1 MQVSG
6 LNRIPRGAS
15 TVWPKLLDLML
26 FLAFIGTAAAVAR
39 VGAGMFVPFSP
50 PSVMPEPIDLSPW
63 RVPYYVA
70 RSNLRM
76 FIALPLSILFSLI
89 YGYVAAHSKRAER
102 LMIPILDILQSV
114 PVLGF
119 LSVTVTGFIALFRGS
134 LLGLEAASIFA
145 VFTGQAWNLT
155 FAFYQSLRSLPDD
168 LREACR
174 TYQLGRWQTFKRL
187 ELPSS
192 VIPLVWNGMMS
203 FGGGWFFVS
212 ASESMSV
219 LNTNYTLPGIGSY
232 VTVAIQHKNLHA
244 ILYAILAIAVVIILT
259 DQLLW
264 RPLIAWSHRYK
275 MEQQSE
281 ADDRPESWLYD
292 MLLASLWVQAVTR
305 WIQRRLRSWT
315 EALPKPAFRPVKA
328 PVEDGKVNWVD
339 RSYTAAIAMAAAVLA
354 YAGLHF
360 ILAELDLREVM
371 HTAGL
376 ALATLSRVI
385 ALVLISSLIWVP
397 VGVAMGFR
405 PQLARLGQPM
415 ALFLASFPANFLFPF
430 ATAIF
435 LKWAIPINIG
445 SALLMAF
452 GTQWYVLFNVIG
464 GAQAIPAELREM
476 ARTFGLRHWPL
487 WRALILPGI
496 FRFWVTVALTAAG
509 GAWNASIV
517 AEVVSWGSTK
527 LKADGLGAYIADA
540 TEKGDWPRITLGVG
554 MMALVV
560 VLLNRTVWNKL
571 YNVAVNK
578 YSLS

>member
-1 MQVSG
+1 MHVSG
-6 LNRIPRGAS
+6 LSRIPRGA
-15 TVWPKLLDLML
+15 TAVWPKLLDLIL
-26 FLAFIGTAAAVAR
+26 FLAFIGTVAGIAR
-39 VGAGMFVPFSP
+39 VGAGMFAPFSP
-50 PSVMPEPIDLSPW
+50 PTVLPEPIDLNPW
-63 RVPYYVA
+63 RLPYYVA
-70 RSNLRM
+70 RSTLRM
-76 FIALPLSILFSLI
+76 FIALPLSLLFSLI
-89 YGYVAAHSKRAER
+89 YGYVAAHNKRAER

-119 LSVTVTGFIALFRGS
+119 LSVTVTAFIALFRGS

-145 VFTGQAWNLT
+145 VFTGQAWNLA
-155 FAFYQSLRSLPDD
+155 FAFYQSLRALPEE
-168 LREACR
+168 LREACL

-212 ASESMSV
+212 ASESMSL
-219 LNTNYTLPGIGSY
+219 LNANYTLPGIGSY
-232 VTVAIQHKNLHA
+232 VTVAIQQKNMQAVLF
-244 ILYAILAIAVVIILT
+244 AILAIGLIIVVT

-275 MEQQSE
+275 MEQSE
-281 ADDRPESWLYD
+281 GDDRPASWLYEA
-292 MLLASLWVQAVTR
+292 LLASRWVQATYR
-305 WIQRRLRSWT
+305 GAQRRWRACA
-315 EALPKPAFRPVKA
+315 EALPQREFRPVKA
-328 PVEDGKVNWVD
+328 PVEPGQVNWID
-339 RSYTAAIAMAAAVLA
+339 RGYTAAIALAAAILA
-354 YAGLHF
+354 YCGLRF
-360 ILAELDLREVM
+360 ILTEIDVGEIL

-376 ALATLSRVI
+376 ALATFARVVL
-385 ALVLISSLIWVP
+385 LVLLSSLIWVP

-405 PQLARLGQPM
+405 PKLARLGQPV

-435 LKWAIPINIG
+435 VKWAIPINLG
-445 SALLMAF
+445 STLLMAF
-452 GTQWYVLFNVIG
+452 GAQWYVLFNVIG

-476 ARTFGLRHWPL
+476 ARTFGLRHWQL

-496 FRFWVTVALTAAG
+496 FRFWVTGALTAAG

-517 AEVVSWGSTK
+517 AEVVSWGDVK
-527 LKADGLGAYIADA
+527 LKANGLGAYIADA
-540 TEKGDWPRITLGVG
+540 TELGDWPRIALGVG

-560 VLLNRTVWNKL
+560 VLLNRTVWNRL
-571 YNVAVNK
+571 YNLAIRK